1 MVTPMYP
8 HIYGRFGDPLTDLG
22 TLPRYLGSTF
32 PNLHRYGDP
41 IPIPITYIDMGTP
54 ILIPITYVDMGTPIL
69 IPTTYI
75 DMGTPI
81 LILMVNTVKPQNK
94 GHIED
99 RILGVLRCILM
110 HSETFRKAQRAS

>member
-1 MVTPMYP
+1 MV
-8 HIYGRFGDPLTDLG
+8 DLG
-22 TLPRYLGSTF
+22 TPSQIWGPYLDIWGPRSQIYIDMGT
-32 PNLHRYGDP
+32 P